1 MSYRRTNEPSGLE
14 VELSTAGATW
24 DRDLGIEDNL
34 GLATT
39 RQLLEEIQARGETE
53 PRYETEGNEM
63 AIGAANL
70 LETLPGSMLD
80 YRTVDSDD

>member
-1 MSYRRTNEPSGLE
+1 MTEANEPL
-14 VELSTAGATW
+14 
-24 DRDLGIEDNL
+24 L

-53 PRYETEGNEM
+53 QYYETEGNEM

-70 LETLPGSMLD
+70 LYSLPGSMLD